1 MKNKILKTPHKGTDK
16 GAVKPRRVQLGEGVG
31 VVIWT
36 DAIGTGSYAS
46 TVLKG
51 GRVEIVDFDGTA
63 RLFEAV
69 TNHEALFSLLIAQTS
84 ISMETPMHVIF
95 CEKFTHKKVRAIVR
109 QIHHLVGRERFE
121 NSSIDMR
128 WSDGRAKAQDLF
140 D

>member
-1 MKNKILKTPHKGTDK
+1 MVTYQYNCELDGPTEIDRPM
-16 GAVKPRRVQLGEGVG
+16 GEATQTTECPVC
-31 VVIWT
+31 
-36 DAIGTGSYAS
+36 
-46 TVLKG
+46 
-51 GRVEIVDFDGTA
+51 
-63 RLFEAV
+63 
-69 TNHEALFSLLIAQTS
+69 HQQAQTS